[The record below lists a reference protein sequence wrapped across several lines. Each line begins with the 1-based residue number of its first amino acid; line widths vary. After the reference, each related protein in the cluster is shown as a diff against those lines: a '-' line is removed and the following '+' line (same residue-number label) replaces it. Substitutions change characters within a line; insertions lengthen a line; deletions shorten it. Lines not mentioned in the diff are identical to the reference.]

1 MNDELCVK
9 TWKSFYKF
17 NKFESNIFDYI
28 LKQSAKIYNTSIYYS
43 NIYFRFKKYIF
54 NDFYKMNSINN
65 PNEEVEKIFDKY
77 CDWYSRNKN
86 ILFEINQD
94 VYKYIKDNVKTLVN
108 NNFES
113 EKIRLSKDL
122 EKFKKDIEKNC
133 FFTYIFEDIINNIF
147 RSFYLKNYNKTK
159 DEILSKK
166 PCSIQDLDFIEQVKK
181 KECLFTFDE
190 KENIK
195 KPKYEFKTDQT
206 FIQKKIYKELKI
218 NSDLSSDII
227 TNVIRKSFENYKSY
241 FALKS
246 KGIKANYP
254 KFLPEDSYFNIFLFN
269 NGAFKKIDGKTIR
282 ITVGELDLTKFDSNL
297 ICLNPENQ
305 RKKYISKNHKDWKV
319 CNKKIAK
326 SKFYK
331 YGNLIIDRNNK
342 NIIDGTYLHLKI
354 NPKIVNKDITMVEI
368 GKNKNDVLSLFIRYY
383 EKKQKQE
390 TSEYVSIDLG
400 INNLCSIFDNSGN
413 SYLIKGGNFKS
424 INYYYNKKIDKLKS
438 MNGNQ
443 ESNQMKRLRQKREN
457 KINDSLNK
465 VVSWI
470 SNKYKD
476 KKIII
481 GYNKGWKLEVNLNK
495 KTNRTFYEI
504 PFNRLIMKLKNKLDV
519 KTREESYTSKCDALG
534 KEEVKIQNDY
544 KGSRIKRGLFSS
556 SKGKLIN
563 ADING
568 SINILRKEIGD
579 FIINKKCL
587 NPINIS
593 CEVFCKIPGEL
604 KNQQLKV
611 F

>member
-1 MNDELCVK
+1 MNNELCVK

-17 NKFESNIFDYI
+17 NKFESKIFEYI

-54 NDFYKMNSINN
+54 NDFYKLNSNEN
-65 PNEEVEKIFDKY
+65 PNEKIEKIFDYY
-77 CDWYSRNKN
+77 CDWYSKNKN
-86 ILFEINQD
+86 IIFEMNQD
-94 VYKYIKDNVKTLVN
+94 IYKFIKDNVEILLN
-108 NNFES
+108 DNFES
-113 EKIRLSKDL
+113 EKIRLAKDL
-122 EKFKKDIEKNC
+122 QKFNKNLL
-133 FFTYIFEDIINNIF
+133 FEDTVNNIF
-147 RSFYLKNYNKTK
+147 KSFYLKNYNKTR

-166 PCSIQDLDFIEQVKK
+166 PCSIQNTKFIEQVKK

-195 KPKYEFKTDQT
+195 KSEYDFKSDQT
-206 FIQKKIYKELKI
+206 FIQKKIYKELKV

-241 FALKS
+241 FALKN
-246 KGIKANYP
+246 KGIKSNYP
-254 KFLPEDSYFNIFLFN
+254 KFLPEDSYFNIFLFD
-269 NGAFKKIDGKTIR
+269 NGAFKKIDKNTIR

-297 ICLNPENQ
+297 ICLNPDKQ
-305 RKKYISKNHKDWKV
+305 RKKYINKNHKDWKISL
-319 CNKKIAK
+319 KKVAK
-326 SKFYK
+326 SKY
-331 YGNLIIDRNNK
+331 YINGNMILDKNNK

-354 NPKIVNKDITMVEI
+354 NPKIVNKDITMIEI
-368 GKNKNDVLSLFIRYY
+368 GKNKNDFLSLFIRYY
-383 EKKQKQE
+383 EKKPKRE
-390 TSEYVSIDLG
+390 NKEYVSIDLG
-400 INNLCSIFDNSGN
+400 VNNLCSIFDNSGN
-413 SYLIKGGNFKS
+413 SYLIKGGEIKS
-424 INYYYNKKIDKLKS
+424 INYYFGKKIDKLKS
-438 MNGNQ
+438 MNGNL

-457 KINDSLNK
+457 KINDCLNK

-470 SNKYKD
+470 SKKYED

-481 GYNKGWKLEVNLNK
+481 GYNKGWKTEVNFSK

-504 PFNRLIMKLKNKLDV
+504 PFSRLIEKLKNKLNV

-534 KEEVKIQNDY
+534 NEEVKIQNVY
-544 KGSRIKRGLFSS
+544 LGSRIKRGLFSS

-579 FIINKKCL
+579 FAINKKCL

-593 CEVFCKIPGEL
+593 CEVF
-604 KNQQLKV
+604 
-611 F
+611 